1 MTARLQI
8 VAVIAVLVF
17 FIILISL
24 LKKNKLALRY
34 SLLWMLSG
42 LVMLILALF
51 PGLLDKFAH
60 LIGVYSSVNAL
71 FAVLISCGLMLMI
84 SFTVIVSKEK
94 REIVRL
100 VQENAILEERIRRLE
115 EHYSGEQKIE

>member
-1 MTARLQI
+1 MTAMLQI

-51 PGLLDKFAH
+51 PGLLDQFAH